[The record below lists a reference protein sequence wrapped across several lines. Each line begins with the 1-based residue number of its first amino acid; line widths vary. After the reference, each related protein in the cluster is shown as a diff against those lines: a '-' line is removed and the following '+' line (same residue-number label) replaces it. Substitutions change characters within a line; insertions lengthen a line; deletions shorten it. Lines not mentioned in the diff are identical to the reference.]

1 MAIREI
7 SLSKKTGFT
16 NRVVMSGILKES
28 DFTRDKDCYSVLD
41 NGFCQ
46 VTLKWRKKYSNFKKF
61 LGKYVMVEG
70 MIVSTRHL
78 NRQKNKYLKSL
89 AIRVCYM
96 EEIYDL

>member
-1 MAIREI
+1 MPIREI
-7 SLSKKTGFT
+7 SLTKRTGFT
-16 NRVVMSGILKES
+16 NRVVISGILKES
-28 DFTRDKDCYSVLD
+28 DFTRNKDYFSILD
-41 NGFCQ
+41 NGFCK

-70 MIVSTRHL
+70 MIITTRTF
-78 NRQKNKYLKSL
+78 NKERNKYLKSL